1 MNKRESLR
9 NLMLEVL
16 EEEDRREFYVEYFRR
31 LAPENFDVER
41 EGDQIIIT
49 VKDND

>member
-1 MNKRESLR
+1 MNKRDVKELIQEI
-9 NLMLEVL
+9 LK
-16 EEEDRREFYVEYFRR
+16 EEDRREFYVEYFRN
-31 LAPENFDVER
+31 LAPSNFDVER

>member
-1 MNKRESLR
+1 MNKK
-9 NLMLEVL
+9 EVKQL
-16 EEEDRREFYVEYFRR
+16 IQEILKEEDRREFYVEYFRR
-31 LAPENFDVER
+31 LSPENFNVER